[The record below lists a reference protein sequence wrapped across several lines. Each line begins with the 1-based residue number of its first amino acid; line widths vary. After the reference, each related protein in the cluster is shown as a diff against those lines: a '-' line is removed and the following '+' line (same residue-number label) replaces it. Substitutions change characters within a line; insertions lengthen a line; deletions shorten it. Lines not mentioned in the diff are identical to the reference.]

1 MASVKCPFCRE
12 ECGCRH
18 LIGEGD
24 DQIIWQWDVINTLRS
39 LCEDADL
46 MKIDIGKLANPPAT
60 PADVDRRNRHPGR
73 DRPRERMRRLKRERR
88 ESTYN

>member
-12 ECGCRH
+12 EFGCRH

-46 MKIDIGKLANPPAT
+46 MKIDIGKLATRPL
-60 PADVDRRNRHPGR
+60 HPLMWIGV
-73 DRPRERMRRLKRERR
+73 LVVLIVIALV
-88 ESTYN
+88 NGCGV